1 MIQETDL
8 LEVTAV
14 ITPTVA
20 TILGPVPPN
29 MSALVYAET
38 FAEDAASGVGTY
50 TVKLMTQLGT
60 SITGTVQVVTLSPAN
75 PTLEKG
81 FEVKPILRVPAGQ
94 ALLGQ
99 SETGTIAVTLI
110 YVYKYGRVI

>member
-14 ITPTVA
+14 LTTTVG
-20 TILGPVPPN
+20 TIIGSVPVN
-29 MSALVYAET
+29 MSAVVYAET

-50 TVKLMTQLGT
+50 TAKLMTQSGT
-60 SITGTVQVVTLSPAN
+60 IITGTVQVVTLSPTN

-94 ALLGQ
+94 ALVGQ
-99 SETGTIAVTLI
+99 TEAGTITVSLI
-110 YVYKYGRVI
+110 YAYKYGRVV